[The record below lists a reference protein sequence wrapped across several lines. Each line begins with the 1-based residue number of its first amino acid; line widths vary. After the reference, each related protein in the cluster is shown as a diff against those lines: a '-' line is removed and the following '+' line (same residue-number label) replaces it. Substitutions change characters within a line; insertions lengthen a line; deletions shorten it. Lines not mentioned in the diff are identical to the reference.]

1 MPTIT
6 LMIGLPAS
14 GKSTYARRYLN
25 TTIISSDA
33 LRAEL
38 YGDENDQRHNREV
51 FQVLHARVQ
60 MALAHGED
68 VVVDATNLTM
78 KSRRPL
84 LDMARRYHA
93 TAKAIIM
100 ATPFHTVLEWNEK
113 RERHVLVEVLY
124 ACRARFQM
132 PCENEGFRFIEM
144 VSAALPTTPLCYPAE
159 PFDQMNPHHHDTL
172 QTHVDRVCALVKQK
186 AFYDP
191 TIPPAHYNALLRAAQ
206 WHDIGK
212 PLTQTFD
219 DAGVAHYYGHASV
232 GAYEVMVAY
241 RDILMTQLVCYHMEP
256 FQLTEE
262 KGVKR
267 FGAELWHLLQL
278 LHEAD
283 VETTKKEE
291 P

>member
-6 LMIGLPAS
+6 LLVGLPAS
-14 GKSTYARRYLN
+14 GKSTYARN
-25 TTIISSDA
+25 TTTTIVSSDA
-33 LRAEL
+33 LRVEL
-38 YGDENDQRHNREV
+38 YGDENDQCHNREV

-84 LDMARRYHA
+84 LDIARRYHA
-93 TAKAIIM
+93 AAKTIIM
-100 ATPFHTVLEWNEK
+100 ATPFRTVIEWNER
-113 RERHVLVEVLY
+113 RERHVPLEALY

-132 PCENEGFRFIEM
+132 PCESEGFQSIEI
-144 VSAALPTTPLCYPAE
+144 VSVTPAINALCYPAE

-172 QTHVDRVCALVKQK
+172 QTHVDRVCAFVKQK

-191 TIPPAHYNALLRAAQ
+191 TIPPSSYNSLLRAAQ

-212 PLTQTFD
+212 PLTQAFD
-219 DAGVAHYYGHASV
+219 GAGVTHYYGHASV
-232 GAYEVMVAY
+232 GAYEYLVAY
-241 RDILMTQLVCYHMEP
+241 HDLLTTQLICYHMEP

-262 KGVKR
+262 KGVRR
-267 FGAELWHLLQL
+267 FGAEFWHLLQL

-283 VETTKKEE
+283 VEATTKEE
-291 P
+291 T